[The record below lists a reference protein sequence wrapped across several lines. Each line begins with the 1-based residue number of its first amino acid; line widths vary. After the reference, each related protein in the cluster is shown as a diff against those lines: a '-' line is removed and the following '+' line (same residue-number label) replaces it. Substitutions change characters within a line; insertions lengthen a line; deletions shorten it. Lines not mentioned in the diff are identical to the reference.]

1 VTGQIIFAVVMFAV
15 FVGWM
20 FVKPGKSIFDK

>member
-1 VTGQIIFAVVMFAV
+1 MIAQVVFAIVMLAV
-15 FVGWM
+15 FAGWQ

>member
-1 VTGQIIFAVVMFAV
+1 MVGQIVFTIVMLAV
-15 FVGWM
+15 FVGWQ

>member
-20 FVKPGKSIFDK
+20 FIKPGKIIFDK

>member
-1 VTGQIIFAVVMFAV
+1 MEAQLAFGIASLVVFAL
-15 FVGWM
+15 WQ